1 MVGGEEI
8 LEVGVGTG
16 KNFSCYP
23 PGITVTGVDLSP
35 RMLERAARRARDDG
49 ASVNLAEM
57 DVQQLAFPDNTFD
70 TIFATFVFCS
80 VPDPVRGLAEV
91 RRVCRAGGRLILL
104 EHVRPQS
111 SFKGFLFDILNH
123 LTVRLTGANIN
134 RRTPENLKKA
144 GWKIRIEE
152 NLRSDIV
159 KWIEAEPLD
168 LLSD

>member
-1 MVGGEEI
+1 MVGGEEV

-16 KNFSCYP
+16 KNFFYYP

-35 RMLERAARRARDDG
+35 RMLERAARRARDNG

-152 NLRSDIV
+152 NLKSDIV
-159 KWIEAEPLD
+159 KWIEAEP
-168 LLSD
+168 